1 MVAAKKTKKTHESIN
16 NRLALVMKS
25 GKYTLGYKTVLKS
38 LRNSKGKLIIIS
50 NNCPPLRKSE
60 IEYYAML
67 AKVGVHHYNG
77 NNVDL
82 GTACGKYFRV
92 CCLSIIDAGDSDII
106 KSVPEDLSTIGG
118 IATVSLLHSFIPT
131 HWLPFSIVGRAQKW
145 TLTRTLL
152 VTAFGAVL
160 HVLSTSLLGI
170 TAITMANTIAGEETV
185 HKLASLLLIILGGC
199 YMILFLSGK
208 GGHSHSHNQPM
219 EKMAVAGLVLVPA
232 LSPCATTLP
241 VFLAVGNSSSMMVL
255 AIIVLL
261 FSTITV
267 MTSLVA
273 LSFYGASQLK
283 FHWVER
289 YDKLLVG
296 SVLCLARSS
305 GSLISLTLS
314 SATETMAD
322 RSPAK
327 LAGPQ
332 SKKPVQPPPGT
343 YVIQIPKDQVYR
355 VPPPENAQ
363 RFERLSRRKPSR
375 SRCCCCLCWFL
386 SFLAAFLFLL
396 GLAAAILY
404 LVFRP
409 ESPDYSIERVAISGF
424 NLTSSGPISPEFN
437 VTVRANNPNN
447 KIGIYYE
454 KGSSV
459 NVYSDGVKMATGS
472 LPVFYQDKN
481 NVTVVV
487 TSLKGTAIE
496 LTSGV
501 RTALANGVSK
511 GAVPFNLAL
520 RAPVKLKLGS
530 VKTWKITVK
539 VDCELTVDKLT
550 ASATIGSK
558 SCDYG
563 VDLW

>member
-1 MVAAKKTKKTHESIN
+1 
-16 NRLALVMKS
+16 
-25 GKYTLGYKTVLKS
+25 
-38 LRNSKGKLIIIS
+38 
-50 NNCPPLRKSE
+50 
-60 IEYYAML
+60 
-67 AKVGVHHYNG
+67 
-77 NNVDL
+77 
-82 GTACGKYFRV
+82 
-92 CCLSIIDAGDSDII
+92 
-106 KSVPEDLSTIGG
+106 
-118 IATVSLLHSFIPT
+118 
-131 HWLPFSIVGRAQKW
+131 
-145 TLTRTLL
+145 
-152 VTAFGAVL
+152 
-160 HVLSTSLLGI
+160 
-170 TAITMANTIAGEETV
+170 
-185 HKLASLLLIILGGC
+185 
-199 YMILFLSGK
+199 
-208 GGHSHSHNQPM
+208 
-219 EKMAVAGLVLVPA
+219 
-232 LSPCATTLP
+232 
-241 VFLAVGNSSSMMVL
+241 
-255 AIIVLL
+255 
-261 FSTITV
+261 
-267 MTSLVA
+267 
-273 LSFYGASQLK
+273 
-283 FHWVER
+283 
-289 YDKLLVG
+289 
-296 SVLCLARSS
+296 
-305 GSLISLTLS
+305 
-314 SATETMAD
+314 MAD
-322 RSPAK
+322 RVYPCDDSPPQTTEFKPPPPPQEEEEDRAHHPQSPTK
-327 LAGPQ
+327 LADPQ
-332 SKKPVQPPPGT
+332 SKKPGQPPPGT

-363 RFERLSRRKPSR
+363 RFERLSRGKPSR

-409 ESPDYSIERVAISGF
+409 ESPDYSIERVSISGF
-424 NLTSSGPISPEFN
+424 NLTSSGPISPAFN

-487 TSLKGTAIE
+487 TSLKGTGIE

-501 RTALANGVSK
+501 RTALATGVRK
-511 GAVPFNLAL
+511 GTVPFNLAL

-550 ASATIGSK
+550 ASARIGSK

>member
-1 MVAAKKTKKTHESIN
+1 ME
-16 NRLALVMKS
+16 
-25 GKYTLGYKTVLKS
+25 GF
-38 LRNSKGKLIIIS
+38 
-50 NNCPPLRKSE
+50 
-60 IEYYAML
+60 
-67 AKVGVHHYNG
+67 
-77 NNVDL
+77 
-82 GTACGKYFRV
+82 TA
-92 CCLSIIDAGDSDII
+92 
-106 KSVPEDLSTIGG
+106 EDLSTIGG

-145 TLTRTLL
+145 TLSRTLL

-296 SVLCLARSS
+296 SVLCLIMDLILDLTTDFHFRAKNPIAMVKIVVQASHLMSLARELTRNRACQAPNLNICFILYRLQAHSS
-305 GSLISLTLS
+305 GSLNTLTLS
-314 SATETMAD
+314 SSTAKMAD
-322 RSPAK
+322 RVYPRDDSPPQTTELKPPPPPQEEEDQAHHPQSPRK

-332 SKKPVQPPPGT
+332 SEKPVQPPAGT

-363 RFERLSRRKPSR
+363 RFERLSRRKPRR
-375 SRCCCCLCWFL
+375 SHCCCCLCWFL
-386 SFLAAFLFLL
+386 SFLAAFLFLV

-409 ESPDYSIERVAISGF
+409 ESPDYSIERVSISGL
-424 NLTSSGPISPEFN
+424 NLTSSGPISPEFD

-459 NVYSDGVKMATGS
+459 NVYNDGVKMAAGS

-481 NVTVVV
+481 NVTVFV
-487 TSLKGTAIE
+487 TSLKGSAIE

-501 RTALANGVSK
+501 RTALVNGVNK
-511 GAVPFNLAL
+511 GTVPFNLVL
-520 RAPVKLKLGS
+520 RAPVKFKVGS

-539 VDCELTVDKLT
+539 VDCDLTVDKLT
-550 ASATIGSK
+550 ASAKIGSK